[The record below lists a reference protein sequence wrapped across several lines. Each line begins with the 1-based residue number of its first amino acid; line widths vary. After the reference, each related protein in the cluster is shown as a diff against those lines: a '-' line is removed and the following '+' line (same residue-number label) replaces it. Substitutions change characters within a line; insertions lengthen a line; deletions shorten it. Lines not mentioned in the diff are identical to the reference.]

1 MDGIR
6 FVDTT
11 IRDGHQSLWAE
22 NMTTGM
28 MLPVAEAM
36 DRAGFDAIELISSSH
51 LKKCVRELKEDPWA
65 RVKLVSQRIKNTPLR
80 LNAGRF
86 SAFDITPRSMYR
98 LFMERMAAN
107 GIREARISEEWN
119 ELEGWEWKTKV
130 SRDVGINP
138 VLNIIYSVSPKH
150 TDEYFAE
157 RTRQAASLKVNRLC
171 LKDPGG
177 LLTPERVQTLVP
189 IVFANANGIPVEL
202 HTHCTTGLG
211 PLCCLEAV
219 KLGIK
224 IVNTALPPLADGS
237 SNPSLFNVA
246 KNLRALGYQTLIDED
261 LLKPVSEHFTYIA
274 KREGFPIG
282 APVEYD
288 YSQYQHQVPGGM
300 ISNLRFQLKK
310 VGLENKIDQALEET
324 MQVRAELGYPIMVTP
339 LSQFVGSQAAINV
352 IVGERYKEVTDQIIQ
367 YALGYW
373 GKEGAE
379 LMAPEVKAKI
389 LDRPRAKEWAERP
402 PPEPSV
408 ARAAQKNE
416 RREYFRRRLS
426 PALESRCKRNRRNE
440 SRRRAQRISDREPA
454 VGKTDRCIEPDARI
468 IAKSSFKKAR
478 CVVSL
483 NRSTSAGLIPARI
496 ERASRTSPLRSRTRI
511 TNTTNHGPLLLHR
524 RRHRCIHRRRPWR
537 LRRSLAQNQN
547 LGRHA
552 QHLRSRRAL
561 SNVSCPGTFRR
572 RLGDSPL
579 ARSKSKRR
587 RLVLSSSASSSSP
600 AASIC

>member
-1 MDGIR
+1 MDGIK

-65 RVKLVSQRIKNTPLR
+65 RVKLMSQRITRTPLR

-86 SAFDITPRSMYR
+86 SAFDLTPKSMYR

-119 ELEGWEWKTKV
+119 ELEGWTWKTQV
-130 SRDVGINP
+130 ARDVGINP
-138 VLNIIYSVSPKH
+138 VPNIIYSVSPKH
-150 TDEYFAE
+150 TDEYFAQ
-157 RTRQAASLKVNRLC
+157 RTRDAASLKVNRLC

-177 LLTPERVQTLVP
+177 LLTPERVKTLVP
-189 IVFANANGIPVEL
+189 IMFQNANGIEIEL

-246 KNLRALGYQTLIDED
+246 KNLRALGYKTLIDED
-261 LLKPVSEHFTYIA
+261 MLKPVSDHFTYIA

-288 YSQYQHQVPGGM
+288 YSQYQHQIPGGM
-300 ISNLRFQLKK
+300 ISNLRHQLRK
-310 VGLENKIDQALEET
+310 VGMEAKIDQALEET
-324 MQVRAELGYPIMVTP
+324 MRVRAELGYPIMVTP

-373 GKEGAE
+373 GREGAE
-379 LMAPEVKAKI
+379 LLDPNVKAKI

-402 PPEPSV
+402 PPEPTVQELRKKMNAEGVSDEEFLLRWNLNV
-408 ARAAQKNE
+408 DEIETMRAAGAPK
-416 RREYFRRRLS
+416 EYVSARQPLVGLIDALS
-426 PALESRCKRNRRNE
+426 KR
-440 SRRRAQRISDREPA
+440 SDYRQI
-454 VGKTDRCIEPDARI
+454 VIRKGKTVI
-468 IAKSSFKKAR
+468 
-478 CVVSL
+478 SL
-483 NRSTSAGLIPARI
+483 QKGAPA
-496 ERASRTSPLRSRTRI
+496 
-511 TNTTNHGPLLLHR
+511 N
-524 RRHRCIHRRRPWR
+524 
-537 LRRSLAQNQN
+537 
-547 LGRHA
+547 
-552 QHLRSRRAL
+552 
-561 SNVSCPGTFRR
+561 
-572 RLGDSPL
+572 
-579 ARSKSKRR
+579 
-587 RLVLSSSASSSSP
+587 
-600 AASIC
+600 

>member
-1 MDGIR
+1 MDGIK

-65 RVKLVSQRIKNTPLR
+65 RVKLMSQRITHTPLR

-86 SAFDITPRSMYR
+86 SAFDLTPRSMYR

-119 ELEGWEWKTKV
+119 ELEGWTWKTQV

-138 VLNIIYSVSPKH
+138 VPNIIYSVSPKH
-150 TDEYFAE
+150 TDEYFAQ
-157 RTRQAASLKVNRLC
+157 RTRDAASLKVNRLC

-177 LLTPERVQTLVP
+177 LLTPERVKTLVP
-189 IVFANANGIPVEL
+189 IMFQNANGIEIEL

-246 KNLRALGYQTLIDED
+246 KNLRALGYKTLIDEE
-261 LLKPVSEHFTYIA
+261 LLKPVSDHFTIIA

-300 ISNLRFQLKK
+300 ISNLRHQLRK
-310 VGLENKIDQALEET
+310 VGLEQKIDQALEET

-373 GKEGAE
+373 GREGAE
-379 LMAPEVKAKI
+379 LMDPAVKAKI
-389 LDRPRAKEWAERP
+389 LDRPRAKEWAERQ
-402 PPEPSV
+402 PPEPTVQELRKKMNAEGVSDEEFLLRWNLNV
-408 ARAAQKNE
+408 DEIATMRAAGAPK
-416 RREYFRRRLS
+416 EYL
-426 PALESRCKRNRRNE
+426 
-440 SRRRAQRISDREPA
+440 
-454 VGKTDRCIEPDARI
+454 TARQPL
-468 IAKSSFKKAR
+468 
-478 CVVSL
+478 V
-483 NRSTSAGLIPARI
+483 NLID
-496 ERASRTSPLRSRTRI
+496 
-511 TNTTNHGPLLLHR
+511 
-524 RRHRCIHRRRPWR
+524 
-537 LRRSLAQNQN
+537 
-547 LGRHA
+547 
-552 QHLRSRRAL
+552 AL
-561 SNVSCPGTFRR
+561 SQRNDYRRIVIQKGATVISLQKGT
-572 RLGDSPL
+572 
-579 ARSKSKRR
+579 
-587 RLVLSSSASSSSP
+587 SS
-600 AASIC
+600 

>member
-1 MDGIR
+1 VTTDGIK

-65 RVKLVSQRIKNTPLR
+65 RVRLMSQRITHTPLR

-86 SAFDITPRSMYR
+86 SAFDLTPKSMYR

-119 ELEGWEWKTKV
+119 ELEGWTWKTQV

-138 VLNIIYSVSPKH
+138 VPNIIYSVSPKH
-150 TDEYFAE
+150 TDEYFAQ
-157 RTRQAASLKVNRLC
+157 RTRDAASLKVNRLC

-177 LLTPERVQTLVP
+177 LLTPERVKTLVP
-189 IVFANANGIPVEL
+189 IMFQNANGIEIEL

-219 KLGIK
+219 KLGVK

-246 KNLRALGYQTLIDED
+246 KNLRALGYKTLIDEE
-261 LLKPVSEHFTYIA
+261 LLKPVSDHFTIIA

-300 ISNLRFQLKK
+300 ISNLRHQLRK
-310 VGLENKIDQALEET
+310 VGMEQKIDQALEET

-373 GKEGAE
+373 GREGAE
-379 LMAPEVKAKI
+379 LMEPAVKAKI
-389 LDRPRAKEWAERP
+389 LDRPRAKEWAQRQ
-402 PPEPSV
+402 PPEPTVQELRKKMNAEGVSDEEFLLRWNLNV
-408 ARAAQKNE
+408 DEIATMRAAGGPQ
-416 RREYFRRRLS
+416 EYLTARQPLVNLIDALS
-426 PALESRCKRNRRNE
+426 KRNDYRQIVIQKG
-440 SRRRAQRISDREPA
+440 ATVISLQKSPPA
-454 VGKTDRCIEPDARI
+454 
-468 IAKSSFKKAR
+468 
-478 CVVSL
+478 
-483 NRSTSAGLIPARI
+483 
-496 ERASRTSPLRSRTRI
+496 
-511 TNTTNHGPLLLHR
+511 
-524 RRHRCIHRRRPWR
+524 
-537 LRRSLAQNQN
+537 
-547 LGRHA
+547 
-552 QHLRSRRAL
+552 
-561 SNVSCPGTFRR
+561 
-572 RLGDSPL
+572 
-579 ARSKSKRR
+579 
-587 RLVLSSSASSSSP
+587 
-600 AASIC
+600 

>member
-1 MDGIR
+1 VTTDGIR

-65 RVKLVSQRIKNTPLR
+65 RVKLVSQRITHTPLR

-86 SAFDITPRSMYR
+86 SAFDLTPRSLYR

-119 ELEGWEWKTKV
+119 ELEGWEWKVKV
-130 SRDVGINP
+130 ARDVGINP
-138 VLNIIYSVSPKH
+138 VPNIIYSVSPKH

-157 RTRQAASLKVNRLC
+157 RTRQAASLKVKRLC

-177 LLTPERVQTLVP
+177 LLTPDRLKTLVP
-189 IVFANANGIPVEL
+189 IIFKNAGGIPVEL

-211 PLCCLEAV
+211 PLCCLDAV

-237 SNPSLFNVA
+237 SNPSLFNVV
-246 KNLRALGYQTLIDED
+246 KNLRALGYKTLIDEES
-261 LLKPVSEHFTYIA
+261 LKPVSDHFTYIA

-300 ISNLRFQLKK
+300 ISNLRFQLRK
-310 VGLENKIDQALEET
+310 VGMEHKIDQTLEET
-324 MQVRAELGYPIMVTP
+324 MRVRAELGYPIMVTP

-352 IVGERYKEVTDQIIQ
+352 IVGERFTEVTDQIIQ

-373 GKEGAE
+373 GREGAE
-379 LMAPEVKAKI
+379 LMNPEVKAKI

-402 PPEPSV
+402 PPEPTVQELRKKMNAEQVSDEEFLLRWNLNV
-408 ARAAQKNE
+408 EEIETMRAAGDPKEYLTARQPLVNLLDALSKRKDYRQIVIQKGE
-416 RREYFRRRLS
+416 M
-426 PALESRCKRNRRNE
+426 
-440 SRRRAQRISDREPA
+440 
-454 VGKTDRCIEPDARI
+454 
-468 IAKSSFKKAR
+468 
-478 CVVSL
+478 VVSL
-483 NRSTSAGLIPARI
+483 NRAGHSA
-496 ERASRTSPLRSRTRI
+496 
-511 TNTTNHGPLLLHR
+511 
-524 RRHRCIHRRRPWR
+524 
-537 LRRSLAQNQN
+537 
-547 LGRHA
+547 
-552 QHLRSRRAL
+552 
-561 SNVSCPGTFRR
+561 
-572 RLGDSPL
+572 
-579 ARSKSKRR
+579 
-587 RLVLSSSASSSSP
+587 
-600 AASIC
+600 

>member
-1 MDGIR
+1 MNRDGVR

-28 MLPVAEAM
+28 MLPVAERM

-65 RVKLVSQRIKNTPLR
+65 RVKLMSRRITHTPLR

-86 SAFDITPRSMYR
+86 SAFDITPKSMYR

-119 ELEGWEWKTKV
+119 ELDGWRWKTEV
-130 SRDVGINP
+130 ARDVGINP
-138 VLNIIYSVSPKH
+138 VLNLIYSVSPKH
-150 TDEYFAE
+150 TDEYFAQ
-157 RTRQAASLKVNRLC
+157 RTRDAASLAVNRLC

-177 LLTPERVQTLVP
+177 LLTPDRVKTLVP
-189 IVFANANGIPVEL
+189 IVFANAAGIPVEL

-224 IVNTALPPLADGS
+224 IVNTALPPLSDGS

-246 KNLRALGYQTLIDED
+246 KNLRALGYQTLIDEEI
-261 LLKPVSEHFTYIA
+261 LKPVSKHFAFIA

-282 APVEYD
+282 MPLEYD
-288 YSQYQHQVPGGM
+288 YAQYQHQVPGGM
-300 ISNLRFQLKK
+300 ISNLRHQLRK
-310 VGLENKIDQALEET
+310 VGLEHRIDQALEET

-373 GKEGAE
+373 GREGAE
-379 LMAPEVKAKI
+379 LLDPTVKAKI
-389 LDRPRAKEWAERP
+389 LDRPRAKEWAQWQ
-402 PPEPSV
+402 PPEPTVAEVRKKMNAEAVSDEELLLRWNLSV
-408 ARAAQKNE
+408 EEIETMRAAGAPKEYLTARQPLIHLIDALSKRTDYRQIVIQKGE
-416 RREYFRRRLS
+416 M
-426 PALESRCKRNRRNE
+426 
-440 SRRRAQRISDREPA
+440 
-454 VGKTDRCIEPDARI
+454 
-468 IAKSSFKKAR
+468 
-478 CVVSL
+478 VVSL
-483 NRSTSAGLIPARI
+483 SRGSAP
-496 ERASRTSPLRSRTRI
+496 
-511 TNTTNHGPLLLHR
+511 
-524 RRHRCIHRRRPWR
+524 
-537 LRRSLAQNQN
+537 
-547 LGRHA
+547 
-552 QHLRSRRAL
+552 
-561 SNVSCPGTFRR
+561 V
-572 RLGDSPL
+572 
-579 ARSKSKRR
+579 
-587 RLVLSSSASSSSP
+587 
-600 AASIC
+600 

>member
-1 MDGIR
+1 VTADGIR

-28 MLPVAEAM
+28 MLPVAEAL

-65 RVKLVSQRIKNTPLR
+65 RVRLVSQRITRTPLR

-86 SAFDITPRSMYR
+86 SAFDLTPRSMYR

-119 ELEGWEWKTKV
+119 ELEGWAWKV
-130 SRDVGINP
+130 EVARDVGINP
-138 VLNIIYSVSPKH
+138 VPNIIYSVSPKH

-189 IVFANANGIPVEL
+189 IMFQNANGIPVEL

-246 KNLRALGYQTLIDED
+246 KNLRALGYKTLIDEE

-300 ISNLRFQLKK
+300 ISNLRFQLRK
-310 VGLENKIDQALEET
+310 VGMEHKIDEALAET
-324 MQVRAELGYPIMVTP
+324 MRVRAELGYPIMVTP

-352 IVGERYKEVTDQIIQ
+352 IVGERYQEVTDQIIQ

-379 LMAPEVKAKI
+379 LMAPEVKARI
-389 LDRPRAKEWAERP
+389 TDRPRAKELAEWQ
-402 PPEPSV
+402 PPEPTV
-408 ARAAQKNE
+408 AEIRKKMDAEHVSDEELLLRWNLGVDEIEAMRAAGAPK
-416 RREYFRRRLS
+416 EYLTARL
-426 PALESRCKRNRRNE
+426 PLVNLL
-440 SRRRAQRISDREPA
+440 D
-454 VGKTDRCIEPDARI
+454 
-468 IAKSSFKKAR
+468 
-478 CVVSL
+478 SL
-483 NRSTSAGLIPARI
+483 
-496 ERASRTSPLRSRTRI
+496 
-511 TNTTNHGPLLLHR
+511 
-524 RRHRCIHRRRPWR
+524 
-537 LRRSLAQNQN
+537 
-547 LGRHA
+547 
-552 QHLRSRRAL
+552 
-561 SNVSCPGTFRR
+561 
-572 RLGDSPL
+572 
-579 ARSKSKRR
+579 SKRTEYR
-587 RLVLSSSASSSSP
+587 QIVIQKGDMVLSLQKDV
-600 AASIC
+600 AAKNL

>member
-1 MDGIR
+1 MTTDGIR

-28 MLPVAEAM
+28 MLPVAEAL

-65 RVKLVSQRIKNTPLR
+65 RVRLVSQRITRTPLR

-86 SAFDITPRSMYR
+86 SAFDLTPRSMYR

-119 ELEGWEWKTKV
+119 ELEGWAWKV
-130 SRDVGINP
+130 EVARDVGVNP
-138 VLNIIYSVSPKH
+138 VPNIIYSVSPKH
-150 TDEYFAE
+150 TDAYFAE

-177 LLTPERVQTLVP
+177 LLTPERVRTLVP
-189 IVFANANGIPVEL
+189 IMFQNANGIPVEL

-246 KNLRALGYQTLIDED
+246 KNLRALGYKTLIDEE

-300 ISNLRFQLKK
+300 ISNLRFQLRK
-310 VGLENKIDQALEET
+310 VGMEDKIDQALAET
-324 MQVRAELGYPIMVTP
+324 MRVRAELGYPIMVTP

-389 LDRPRAKEWAERP
+389 LDRPRAKEWAERQ
-402 PPEPSV
+402 PPEPTIAEIRKKMNAEHVSDEDLLLRWNLAV
-408 ARAAQKNE
+408 DEIEAMRAAGAPK
-416 RREYFRRRLS
+416 EYL
-426 PALESRCKRNRRNE
+426 
-440 SRRRAQRISDREPA
+440 
-454 VGKTDRCIEPDARI
+454 TARQPL
-468 IAKSSFKKAR
+468 
-478 CVVSL
+478 VNLLDSL
-483 NRSTSAGLIPARI
+483 
-496 ERASRTSPLRSRTRI
+496 
-511 TNTTNHGPLLLHR
+511 
-524 RRHRCIHRRRPWR
+524 
-537 LRRSLAQNQN
+537 
-547 LGRHA
+547 
-552 QHLRSRRAL
+552 
-561 SNVSCPGTFRR
+561 
-572 RLGDSPL
+572 
-579 ARSKSKRR
+579 SKRTEYR
-587 RLVLSSSASSSSP
+587 QIVIQKGDMVLSLQKDV
-600 AASIC
+600 AAKNL

>member
-1 MDGIR
+1 MTDDGIK

-28 MLPVAEAM
+28 MLPVAETL

-65 RVKLVSQRIKNTPLR
+65 RVRLMRERMPRTPLR

-86 SAFDITPRSMYR
+86 SAFDITPRSMYG

-177 LLTPERVQTLVP
+177 LLTPERLQTLVP
-189 IVFANANGIPVEL
+189 IMFANAGGIPIEL

-237 SNPSLFNVA
+237 SNPSLFNVV
-246 KNLRALGYQTLIDED
+246 KNLRALGYKTLIDEEI
-261 LLKPVSEHFTYIA
+261 LKPVSDHFTYIA

-282 APVEYD
+282 EPVEYD

-300 ISNLRFQLKK
+300 ISNLRFQLRK
-310 VGLENKIDQALEET
+310 VGMESKIDQALEET
-324 MQVRAELGYPIMVTP
+324 MRVRAELGYPIMVTP

-352 IVGERYKEVTDQIIQ
+352 IVGDRYKEVTDQIIQ

-373 GKEGAE
+373 GKEGAD
-379 LMAPEVKAKI
+379 LMDPAVKGKI
-389 LDRPRAKEWAERP
+389 MDRPRAKEWAAWQ
-402 PPEPSV
+402 PPEPTV
-408 ARAAQKNE
+408 AELRKKMNAENVSDEEFLLRWNLNVDEIDAMRAAGAPKEYLTARQPLVNLIDALSKRKDYRQIVIQK
-416 RREYFRRRLS
+416 
-426 PALESRCKRNRRNE
+426 
-440 SRRRAQRISDREPA
+440 
-454 VGKTDRCIEPDARI
+454 GKM
-468 IAKSSFKKAR
+468 
-478 CVVSL
+478 VVSL
-483 NRSTSAGLIPARI
+483 NRSTPA
-496 ERASRTSPLRSRTRI
+496 S
-511 TNTTNHGPLLLHR
+511 
-524 RRHRCIHRRRPWR
+524 
-537 LRRSLAQNQN
+537 
-547 LGRHA
+547 
-552 QHLRSRRAL
+552 
-561 SNVSCPGTFRR
+561 
-572 RLGDSPL
+572 
-579 ARSKSKRR
+579 
-587 RLVLSSSASSSSP
+587 
-600 AASIC
+600 

>member
-1 MDGIR
+1 MTPDGIR

-65 RVKLVSQRIKNTPLR
+65 RVKLVSQRIRNTPLR

-119 ELEGWEWKTKV
+119 ELEGWTWKV
-130 SRDVGINP
+130 AVARDVGINP
-138 VLNIIYSVSPKH
+138 VPNIIYSVSPKH

-157 RTRQAASLKVNRLC
+157 RTRQAASLNVNRLC

-189 IVFANANGIPVEL
+189 IMFANANGIPVEL

-246 KNLRALGYQTLIDED
+246 KNLRALGYKTLIDEE
-261 LLKPVSEHFTYIA
+261 LLKPVSEHFTHIA

-282 APVEYD
+282 TPVEYD

-300 ISNLRFQLKK
+300 ISNLRFQLRK
-310 VGLENKIDQALEET
+310 VGMEHKIDEALAET
-324 MQVRAELGYPIMVTP
+324 QQVRAELGYPIMVTP

-373 GKEGAE
+373 GKEGAD
-379 LMAPEVKAKI
+379 LMVPEVKAKI

-408 ARAAQKNE
+408 AELRKKMNAEN
-416 RREYFRRRLS
+416 
-426 PALESRCKRNRRNE
+426 
-440 SRRRAQRISDREPA
+440 ISDEEFLLRWNLDAKE
-454 VGKTDRCIEPDARI
+454 IEEMKASGAPKEYITSHPPLVQLIDALSKRKDYRQI
-468 IAKSSFKKAR
+468 VIQKGEM
-478 CVVSL
+478 VVSL
-483 NRSTSAGLIPARI
+483 NRNAPA
-496 ERASRTSPLRSRTRI
+496 L
-511 TNTTNHGPLLLHR
+511 
-524 RRHRCIHRRRPWR
+524 
-537 LRRSLAQNQN
+537 
-547 LGRHA
+547 
-552 QHLRSRRAL
+552 
-561 SNVSCPGTFRR
+561 
-572 RLGDSPL
+572 
-579 ARSKSKRR
+579 
-587 RLVLSSSASSSSP
+587 
-600 AASIC
+600 

>member
-1 MDGIR
+1 MTTDGIK

-65 RVKLVSQRIKNTPLR
+65 RVRLMSQRITHTPLR

-86 SAFDITPRSMYR
+86 SAFDLTPKSMYR

-119 ELEGWEWKTKV
+119 ELEGWTWKTQV

-150 TDEYFAE
+150 TDEYFAQ
-157 RTRQAASLKVNRLC
+157 RTRDAASLKVNRLC

-177 LLTPERVQTLVP
+177 LLTPERVKTLVP
-189 IVFANANGIPVEL
+189 IMFQNANGIEIEL

-246 KNLRALGYQTLIDED
+246 KNLRALGYKTLVDEE
-261 LLKPVSEHFTYIA
+261 LLKPVSDHFTIIA

-300 ISNLRFQLKK
+300 ISNLRHQLRK
-310 VGLENKIDQALEET
+310 VGLEQKIDQALEET
-324 MQVRAELGYPIMVTP
+324 MQVRADLGYPIMVTP

-352 IVGERYKEVTDQIIQ
+352 IVGERYKEVTDQVIKF
-367 YALGYW
+367 ALGHA
-373 GKEGAE
+373 GEEGARD
-379 LMAPEVKAKI
+379 MDPNVKDKI
-389 LDRPRAKEWAERP
+389 LDRPRAKEWAKWQP
-402 PPEPSV
+402 DEPS
-408 ARAAQKNE
+408 
-416 RREYFRRRLS
+416 
-426 PALESRCKRNRRNE
+426 
-440 SRRRAQRISDREPA
+440 
-454 VGKTDRCIEPDARI
+454 PD
-468 IAKSSFKKAR
+468 
-478 CVVSL
+478 
-483 NRSTSAGLIPARI
+483 
-496 ERASRTSPLRSRTRI
+496 EM
-511 TNTTNHGPLLLHR
+511 
-524 RRHRCIHRRRPWR
+524 
-537 LRRSLAQNQN
+537 
-547 LGRHA
+547 
-552 QHLRSRRAL
+552 
-561 SNVSCPGTFRR
+561 RR
-572 RLGDSPL
+572 RLGAEGTSDEELLLRWIVGKEDIDAMRANPRPL
-579 ARSKSKRR
+579 DYLNSEQPLVNLLQELSKRTKNRQIHVQTPGFSVTLER
-587 RLVLSSSASSSSP
+587 RA
-600 AASIC
+600 

>member
-1 MDGIR
+1 MTTDGIR

-11 IRDGHQSLWAE
+11 LRDGHQSLWAE

-65 RVKLVSQRIKNTPLR
+65 RVKLVSQRIIRTPLR

-86 SAFDITPRSMYR
+86 SAFDLTPRSMYR

-119 ELEGWEWKTKV
+119 EFEGWEWKVKV
-130 SRDVGINP
+130 ARDVGINP
-138 VLNIIYSVSPKH
+138 VPNIIYSVSPKH

-157 RTRQAASLKVNRLC
+157 RTRQAACLKVTRLC

-177 LLTPERVQTLVP
+177 LLTPERLQTLVP
-189 IVFANANGIPVEL
+189 IMFQNADGIPLEL

-246 KNLRALGYQTLIDED
+246 KNLRALGYRTLIDEEI
-261 LLKPVSEHFTYIA
+261 LKPVSEHFTYIA
-274 KREGFPIG
+274 KREGFPMG

-288 YSQYQHQVPGGM
+288 YAQYQHQVPGGM
-300 ISNLRFQLKK
+300 ISNLRFQLRK
-310 VGLENKIDQALEET
+310 VGMEHQIDQALAET
-324 MQVRAELGYPIMVTP
+324 MRVRAELGYPIMVTP

-373 GKEGAE
+373 GKEGAD
-379 LMAPEVKAKI
+379 LMTPEVKAKI
-389 LDRPRAKEWAERP
+389 LDRPRAKEWAERQ
-402 PPEPSV
+402 PPEPTIAEIRKKMNARHVSDEDLLLRWNLAV
-408 ARAAQKNE
+408 DEIEAMRAAGAPK
-416 RREYFRRRLS
+416 EYL
-426 PALESRCKRNRRNE
+426 
-440 SRRRAQRISDREPA
+440 
-454 VGKTDRCIEPDARI
+454 TARQPL
-468 IAKSSFKKAR
+468 
-478 CVVSL
+478 V
-483 NRSTSAGLIPARI
+483 TLID
-496 ERASRTSPLRSRTRI
+496 
-511 TNTTNHGPLLLHR
+511 
-524 RRHRCIHRRRPWR
+524 
-537 LRRSLAQNQN
+537 
-547 LGRHA
+547 
-552 QHLRSRRAL
+552 AL
-561 SNVSCPGTFRR
+561 SKRKDYRQIVIQK
-572 RLGDSPL
+572 GDM
-579 ARSKSKRR
+579 
-587 RLVLSSSASSSSP
+587 VLSLQRD
-600 AASIC
+600 AAT

>member
-1 MDGIR
+1 
-6 FVDTT
+6 
-11 IRDGHQSLWAE
+11 
-22 NMTTGM
+22 M
-28 MLPVAEAM
+28 MLPVAQAM

-65 RVKLVSQRIKNTPLR
+65 RVKLVSERVTRTPLR

-86 SAFDITPRSMYR
+86 SAFDITPRSMYG

-119 ELEGWEWKTKV
+119 ELDGWAWKVAVARK
-130 SRDVGINP
+130 VGINP
-138 VLNIIYSVSPKH
+138 VPNIIYSVSPKH

-157 RTRQAASLKVNRLC
+157 RTRQAASLQVNRLC

-177 LLTPERVQTLVP
+177 LLTPERIQTLVP
-189 IVFANANGIPVEL
+189 IMFANANAIPVEL

-246 KNLRALGYQTLIDED
+246 RNLRALGYQTLIDEEI
-261 LLKPVSEHFTYIA
+261 LEPVSEHFTRIA
-274 KREGFPIG
+274 KREGFPVG

-300 ISNLRFQLKK
+300 ISNLRFQLRK
-310 VGLENKIDQALEET
+310 VGMEHKIDQALEET
-324 MQVRAELGYPIMVTP
+324 RQVRAELGYPIMVTP

-373 GKEGAE
+373 GREGAE

-389 LDRPRAKEWAERP
+389 MDRPRAREWAEWQ
-402 PPEPSV
+402 PPEPTIAEIRKKMNAQHCSDEELLLRWNLGV
-408 ARAAQKNE
+408 DEIEAMRAAGAPKEYLTARQPLITLLDALSKRSDYRQIFIQKG
-416 RREYFRRRLS
+416 
-426 PALESRCKRNRRNE
+426 
-440 SRRRAQRISDREPA
+440 DM
-454 VGKTDRCIEPDARI
+454 
-468 IAKSSFKKAR
+468 
-478 CVVSL
+478 VVSL
-483 NRSTSAGLIPARI
+483 NRSG
-496 ERASRTSPLRSRTRI
+496 
-511 TNTTNHGPLLLHR
+511 
-524 RRHRCIHRRRPWR
+524 
-537 LRRSLAQNQN
+537 
-547 LGRHA
+547 
-552 QHLRSRRAL
+552 
-561 SNVSCPGTFRR
+561 
-572 RLGDSPL
+572 
-579 ARSKSKRR
+579 
-587 RLVLSSSASSSSP
+587 
-600 AASIC
+600 AAE

>member
-1 MDGIR
+1 MTSDGIR

-36 DRAGFDAIELISSSH
+36 DRAGFDSIELISSSH

-65 RVKLVSQRIKNTPLR
+65 RVKLVSERITRTPLR

-119 ELEGWEWKTKV
+119 ELEGWTWKV
-130 SRDVGINP
+130 QVARDVGINP
-138 VLNIIYSVSPKH
+138 VPNIIYSVSPKH
-150 TDEYFAE
+150 TEEYFAE
-157 RTRQAASLKVNRLC
+157 RTRQAASLGVNRLC

-189 IVFANANGIPVEL
+189 IMFANAAGVPLEL

-246 KNLRALGYQTLIDED
+246 KNLRALGYRTLIDEEI
-261 LLKPVSEHFTYIA
+261 LKPVSDHFTYIA

-300 ISNLRFQLKK
+300 ISNLRFQLRK
-310 VGLENKIDQALEET
+310 VGMESKIDQALEET
-324 MQVRAELGYPIMVTP
+324 MRVRAELGYPIMVTP

-373 GKEGAE
+373 GKEGAD

-389 LDRPRAKEWAERP
+389 MDRPRAKEWAEWQ

-408 ARAAQKNE
+408 AEIRKKMNAGSCSDEELLLRWNLSVDEIETMRAAGAP
-416 RREYFRRRLS
+416 REYLTARQPLVNLLD
-426 PALESRCKRNRRNE
+426 ALAKR
-440 SRRRAQRISDREPA
+440 SDYRQI
-454 VGKTDRCIEPDARI
+454 VIQKGDM
-468 IAKSSFKKAR
+468 
-478 CVVSL
+478 VLSL
-483 NRSTSAGLIPARI
+483 NR
-496 ERASRTSPLRSRTRI
+496 
-511 TNTTNHGPLLLHR
+511 
-524 RRHRCIHRRRPWR
+524 
-537 LRRSLAQNQN
+537 
-547 LGRHA
+547 
-552 QHLRSRRAL
+552 
-561 SNVSCPGTFRR
+561 
-572 RLGDSPL
+572 
-579 ARSKSKRR
+579 
-587 RLVLSSSASSSSP
+587 
-600 AASIC
+600 AASGS

>member
-1 MDGIR
+1 MTGDGIR

-28 MLPVAEAM
+28 MLPVADAM

-65 RVKLVSQRIKNTPLR
+65 RVKLMRERMPRTQLR

-86 SAFDITPRSMYR
+86 SAFDLTPRSMYR

-119 ELEGWEWKTKV
+119 ELEGWAWKV
-130 SRDVGINP
+130 EVARDVGINP
-138 VLNIIYSVSPKH
+138 VPNIIYSVSPKH

-189 IVFANANGIPVEL
+189 IMFQNANGIPLEL

-246 KNLRALGYQTLIDED
+246 KNLRALGYKTLIDEE

-300 ISNLRFQLKK
+300 ISNLRFQLRK
-310 VGLENKIDQALEET
+310 VGMEDKIDQALAET
-324 MQVRAELGYPIMVTP
+324 MRVRAELGYPIMVTP

-373 GKEGAE
+373 GKEGAD
-379 LMAPEVKAKI
+379 LMAPEVKARI
-389 LDRPRAKEWAERP
+389 MDRPRAKEWAEWQ
-402 PPEPSV
+402 PPEPTV
-408 ARAAQKNE
+408 AEIRKKMDAEHVSDEELLLRWNLGVEEIEAMRAAGAPK
-416 RREYFRRRLS
+416 EYL
-426 PALESRCKRNRRNE
+426 
-440 SRRRAQRISDREPA
+440 
-454 VGKTDRCIEPDARI
+454 TARQPL
-468 IAKSSFKKAR
+468 
-478 CVVSL
+478 VNLLDSL
-483 NRSTSAGLIPARI
+483 
-496 ERASRTSPLRSRTRI
+496 
-511 TNTTNHGPLLLHR
+511 
-524 RRHRCIHRRRPWR
+524 
-537 LRRSLAQNQN
+537 
-547 LGRHA
+547 
-552 QHLRSRRAL
+552 
-561 SNVSCPGTFRR
+561 
-572 RLGDSPL
+572 
-579 ARSKSKRR
+579 SKRSEYR
-587 RLVLSSSASSSSP
+587 QIVIQKGDMVLSLQKDV
-600 AASIC
+600 AAKNL

>member
-22 NMTTGM
+22 SMTTGM

-86 SAFDITPRSMYR
+86 SAFDITPRSMYG

-107 GIREARISEEWN
+107 GIRAARISEEWN
-119 ELEGWEWKTKV
+119 ELAGWEWKTKV

-150 TDEYFAE
+150 TDAYFAE

-246 KNLRALGYQTLIDED
+246 KNLRALGYPTLIDEE
-261 LLKPVSEHFTYIA
+261 LLKPVSDHFTYIA

-288 YSQYQHQVPGGM
+288 YSQYRHQVPGGM

-408 ARAAQKNE
+408 AELRKKMNSESVSDEEFLLRWNLDVKEIEEMKAAGAPK
-416 RREYFRRRLS
+416 EYLTAGQ
-426 PALESRCKRNRRNE
+426 PLVKLIDAL
-440 SRRRAQRISDREPA
+440 SRRKDYRQIVIQKGEM
-454 VGKTDRCIEPDARI
+454 
-468 IAKSSFKKAR
+468 
-478 CVVSL
+478 VVSL
-483 NRSTSAGLIPARI
+483 NRSA
-496 ERASRTSPLRSRTRI
+496 
-511 TNTTNHGPLLLHR
+511 TT
-524 RRHRCIHRRRPWR
+524 
-537 LRRSLAQNQN
+537 
-547 LGRHA
+547 
-552 QHLRSRRAL
+552 
-561 SNVSCPGTFRR
+561 
-572 RLGDSPL
+572 
-579 ARSKSKRR
+579 
-587 RLVLSSSASSSSP
+587 
-600 AASIC
+600 

>member
-1 MDGIR
+1 MDGIK

-22 NMTTGM
+22 SMTTGM

-51 LKKCVRELKEDPWA
+51 LKKCVRELKENPWD
-65 RVKLVSQRIKNTPLR
+65 RVKLVSQRIKKTPLR

-86 SAFDITPRSMYR
+86 SAFDLTPRSMYR

-119 ELEGWEWKTKV
+119 ELEGWKWKTEV

-157 RTRQAASLKVNRLC
+157 RTRHAASLNVNRLC

-177 LLTPERVQTLVP
+177 LLTPERVQSLVP

-246 KNLRALGYQTLIDED
+246 RNLRALGYPTLIDEEI
-261 LLKPVSEHFTYIA
+261 LRPVSDHFTYIA

-300 ISNLRFQLKK
+300 ISNLRSQLRK

-324 MQVRAELGYPIMVTP
+324 IQVRAELGYPIMVTP

-373 GKEGAE
+373 GKEGAR

-389 LDRPRAKEWAERP
+389 LDRPRAKEWAQRK

-408 ARAAQKNE
+408 AELRKKMNCE
-416 RREYFRRRLS
+416 NISDEDFLLRWN
-426 PALESRCKRNRRNE
+426 LESKE
-440 SRRRAQRISDREPA
+440 IDEMKAAGAPKEYLTASQPLVKLIDALSQRKDYRQIVIQKGEM
-454 VGKTDRCIEPDARI
+454 
-468 IAKSSFKKAR
+468 
-478 CVVSL
+478 VVSL
-483 NRSTSAGLIPARI
+483 NRG
-496 ERASRTSPLRSRTRI
+496 
-511 TNTTNHGPLLLHR
+511 
-524 RRHRCIHRRRPWR
+524 
-537 LRRSLAQNQN
+537 
-547 LGRHA
+547 
-552 QHLRSRRAL
+552 
-561 SNVSCPGTFRR
+561 
-572 RLGDSPL
+572 
-579 ARSKSKRR
+579 
-587 RLVLSSSASSSSP
+587 
-600 AASIC
+600 AAA

>member
-1 MDGIR
+1 VSTDGIK

-65 RVKLVSQRIKNTPLR
+65 RVKLMSQRITHTPLR

-86 SAFDITPRSMYR
+86 SAFDLTPRSMYR

-119 ELEGWEWKTKV
+119 ELEGWKWKTQV

-138 VLNIIYSVSPKH
+138 VPNIIYSVSPKH
-150 TDEYFAE
+150 TDEYFAQ
-157 RTRQAASLKVNRLC
+157 RTRDAASLKVNRLC

-177 LLTPERVQTLVP
+177 LLTPERIKTLVP
-189 IVFANANGIPVEL
+189 IMFQNANGIEIEL

-246 KNLRALGYQTLIDED
+246 KNLRALGYKTLIDEE
-261 LLKPVSEHFTYIA
+261 LLKPVSDHFTIIA

-300 ISNLRFQLKK
+300 ISNLRHQLRK
-310 VGLENKIDQALEET
+310 VGLEQKIDQALEET

-373 GKEGAE
+373 GREGAE
-379 LMAPEVKAKI
+379 LLDPAVKAKI
-389 LDRPRAKEWAERP
+389 LDRPRAKEWAQRQ
-402 PPEPSV
+402 PPEPTVQELRKKMNAEGVSDEEFLLRWNLNV
-408 ARAAQKNE
+408 DEIATMRAVGAPKEYITARQPLVNLIDA
-416 RREYFRRRLS
+416 LS
-426 PALESRCKRNRRNE
+426 KRNDYRQIIVQKG
-440 SRRRAQRISDREPA
+440 ATVISLQ
-454 VGKTDRCIEPDARI
+454 K
-468 IAKSSFKKAR
+468 
-478 CVVSL
+478 
-483 NRSTSAGLIPARI
+483 
-496 ERASRTSPLRSRTRI
+496 
-511 TNTTNHGPLLLHR
+511 
-524 RRHRCIHRRRPWR
+524 
-537 LRRSLAQNQN
+537 
-547 LGRHA
+547 
-552 QHLRSRRAL
+552 
-561 SNVSCPGTFRR
+561 
-572 RLGDSPL
+572 
-579 ARSKSKRR
+579 
-587 RLVLSSSASSSSP
+587 SAS
-600 AASIC
+600 A

>member
-1 MDGIR
+1 MDGIK

-65 RVKLVSQRIKNTPLR
+65 RVKLMSQRITHTPLR

-86 SAFDITPRSMYR
+86 SAFDLTPRSMYR

-119 ELEGWEWKTKV
+119 ELEGWKWKTQV

-138 VLNIIYSVSPKH
+138 VPNIIYSVSPKH
-150 TDEYFAE
+150 TDEYFAQ
-157 RTRQAASLKVNRLC
+157 RTRDAASLKVNRLC

-177 LLTPERVQTLVP
+177 LLTPERVKTLVP
-189 IVFANANGIPVEL
+189 IMFQNANGIEIEL

-246 KNLRALGYQTLIDED
+246 KNLRALGYKTLIDEE
-261 LLKPVSEHFTYIA
+261 LLKPVSDHFTIIA
-274 KREGFPIG
+274 KREGLPIG

-300 ISNLRFQLKK
+300 ISNLRHQLRK
-310 VGLENKIDQALEET
+310 VGMEKKIDQALEET

-373 GKEGAE
+373 GREGAE
-379 LMAPEVKAKI
+379 LMEPTVKAKI
-389 LDRPRAKEWAERP
+389 LDRPRAKEWAQRQ
-402 PPEPSV
+402 PPEPTVQELRKKMNAEGVSDEEFLLRWNLNV
-408 ARAAQKNE
+408 DEIATMRAAGAPK
-416 RREYFRRRLS
+416 EYITARQPLVNLID
-426 PALESRCKRNRRNE
+426 ALTKRNDYRQIVIQKG
-440 SRRRAQRISDREPA
+440 ATVISLQKGVPA
-454 VGKTDRCIEPDARI
+454 
-468 IAKSSFKKAR
+468 
-478 CVVSL
+478 
-483 NRSTSAGLIPARI
+483 
-496 ERASRTSPLRSRTRI
+496 
-511 TNTTNHGPLLLHR
+511 
-524 RRHRCIHRRRPWR
+524 
-537 LRRSLAQNQN
+537 
-547 LGRHA
+547 
-552 QHLRSRRAL
+552 
-561 SNVSCPGTFRR
+561 
-572 RLGDSPL
+572 
-579 ARSKSKRR
+579 
-587 RLVLSSSASSSSP
+587 
-600 AASIC
+600 

>member
-1 MDGIR
+1 MSTDGIK

-65 RVKLVSQRIKNTPLR
+65 RVKLMSQRITHTPLR

-86 SAFDITPRSMYR
+86 SAFDLTPRSMYR

-119 ELEGWEWKTKV
+119 ELEGWTWKTQV

-138 VLNIIYSVSPKH
+138 VPNIIYSVSPKH
-150 TDEYFAE
+150 TDEYFAQ
-157 RTRQAASLKVNRLC
+157 RTRDAASLKVNRLC

-177 LLTPERVQTLVP
+177 LLTPDRVKTLVP
-189 IVFANANGIPVEL
+189 IMFQNANGIEIEL

-224 IVNTALPPLADGS
+224 IVNTALPPLADGA

-246 KNLRALGYQTLIDED
+246 RNLRALGYKTLIDEE
-261 LLKPVSEHFTYIA
+261 LLKPVSDHFTIIA

-300 ISNLRFQLKK
+300 ISNLRHQLRK
-310 VGLENKIDQALEET
+310 VGMEKKIDQALEET

-373 GKEGAE
+373 GREGAD
-379 LMAPEVKAKI
+379 LMEPTVKAKI
-389 LDRPRAKEWAERP
+389 LDRPRAREWAQRP
-402 PPEPSV
+402 PPEPTVQELRKKMNAESV
-408 ARAAQKNE
+408 SDEEFLLRWNLNVDEIETMRAAGPAK
-416 RREYFRRRLS
+416 EYITARQPLVNLIDALS
-426 PALESRCKRNRRNE
+426 KRNDYRQIVIQKG
-440 SRRRAQRISDREPA
+440 ATVISLQ
-454 VGKTDRCIEPDARI
+454 K
-468 IAKSSFKKAR
+468 
-478 CVVSL
+478 
-483 NRSTSAGLIPARI
+483 
-496 ERASRTSPLRSRTRI
+496 
-511 TNTTNHGPLLLHR
+511 
-524 RRHRCIHRRRPWR
+524 
-537 LRRSLAQNQN
+537 
-547 LGRHA
+547 
-552 QHLRSRRAL
+552 
-561 SNVSCPGTFRR
+561 
-572 RLGDSPL
+572 
-579 ARSKSKRR
+579 
-587 RLVLSSSASSSSP
+587 SAS
-600 AASIC
+600 A

>member
-1 MDGIR
+1 MTADGIR

-28 MLPVAEAM
+28 MLPVAEAL

-65 RVKLVSQRIKNTPLR
+65 RVRLVSQRITRTPLR

-86 SAFDITPRSMYR
+86 SAFDLTPRSMYR

-119 ELEGWEWKTKV
+119 ELEGWAWKV
-130 SRDVGINP
+130 EVARDVGINP
-138 VLNIIYSVSPKH
+138 VPNIIYSVSPKH

-189 IVFANANGIPVEL
+189 IMFQNANGIPVEL

-246 KNLRALGYQTLIDED
+246 KNLRALGYKTLIDEE

-300 ISNLRFQLKK
+300 ISNLRFQLRK
-310 VGLENKIDQALEET
+310 VGMEDKIDLALAET
-324 MQVRAELGYPIMVTP
+324 MRVRAELGYPIMVTP

-352 IVGERYKEVTDQIIQ
+352 IVGERYQEVTDQIIQ

-379 LMAPEVKAKI
+379 LMAPEVKARI
-389 LDRPRAKEWAERP
+389 MDRPRAKELAEWQ
-402 PPEPSV
+402 PPEPTV
-408 ARAAQKNE
+408 AEIRKKMDAEHVSDEELLLRWNLGVDEIEAMRAAGAPK
-416 RREYFRRRLS
+416 EYLTARL
-426 PALESRCKRNRRNE
+426 PLVNLL
-440 SRRRAQRISDREPA
+440 D
-454 VGKTDRCIEPDARI
+454 
-468 IAKSSFKKAR
+468 
-478 CVVSL
+478 SL
-483 NRSTSAGLIPARI
+483 
-496 ERASRTSPLRSRTRI
+496 
-511 TNTTNHGPLLLHR
+511 
-524 RRHRCIHRRRPWR
+524 
-537 LRRSLAQNQN
+537 
-547 LGRHA
+547 
-552 QHLRSRRAL
+552 
-561 SNVSCPGTFRR
+561 
-572 RLGDSPL
+572 
-579 ARSKSKRR
+579 SKRTEYR
-587 RLVLSSSASSSSP
+587 QIVIQKGDMVLSLQKDV
-600 AASIC
+600 AAKNL

>member
-1 MDGIR
+1 
-6 FVDTT
+6 
-11 IRDGHQSLWAE
+11 
-22 NMTTGM
+22 M
-28 MLPVAEAM
+28 MLPIAERL
-36 DRAGFDAIELISSSH
+36 DQAGFDAIELISSSH

-65 RVKLVSQRIKNTPLR
+65 RVRLMSQRITRTPLR

-86 SAFDITPRSMYR
+86 SAFDITPKSMYR

-119 ELEGWEWKTKV
+119 ELEGWMWKTQV
-130 SRDVGINP
+130 AQDVGINP
-138 VLNIIYSVSPKH
+138 VINLIYSVSPKH
-150 TDEYFAE
+150 TDEYFAQ
-157 RTRQAASLKVNRLC
+157 RTRDAASLNVSRLC

-177 LLTPERVQTLVP
+177 LLTPDRVQTLVP
-189 IVFANANGIPVEL
+189 IIFANANGIPVEL

-246 KNLRALGYQTLIDED
+246 KNLRALGYETSIDEE

-300 ISNLRFQLKK
+300 ISNLRHQLRK
-310 VGLENKIDQALEET
+310 VGIENKIDQALEET

-373 GKEGAE
+373 GREGAE
-379 LMAPEVKAKI
+379 LLDPAVKAKI
-389 LDRPRAKEWAERP
+389 LDRPRAKEWAKWQ
-402 PPEPSV
+402 PPEPTIEEIRKKMGAEGVSDEELLLRWNLNV
-408 ARAAQKNE
+408 EEIAVMRAAGPPK
-416 RREYFRRRLS
+416 EYLT
-426 PALESRCKRNRRNE
+426 
-440 SRRRAQRISDREPA
+440 AQQ
-454 VGKTDRCIEPDARI
+454 
-468 IAKSSFKKAR
+468 
-478 CVVSL
+478 
-483 NRSTSAGLIPARI
+483 
-496 ERASRTSPLRSRTRI
+496 PLV
-511 TNTTNHGPLLLHR
+511 NLLHE
-524 RRHRCIHRRRPWR
+524 
-537 LRRSLAQNQN
+537 L
-547 LGRHA
+547 
-552 QHLRSRRAL
+552 
-561 SNVSCPGTFRR
+561 
-572 RLGDSPL
+572 
-579 ARSKSKRR
+579 SKRSDYR
-587 RLVLSSSASSSSP
+587 QIFVQKGAMTISLQRGASA
-600 AASIC
+600 

>member
-1 MDGIR
+1 MTTDGIR

-28 MLPVAEAM
+28 MLPVAEAL

-65 RVKLVSQRIKNTPLR
+65 RVRLVSQRITRRPLR

-86 SAFDITPRSMYR
+86 SAFDLTPRSMYR

-119 ELEGWEWKTKV
+119 ELEGWAWKV
-130 SRDVGINP
+130 EVARDVGVNP
-138 VLNIIYSVSPKH
+138 VPNIIYSVSPKH

-189 IVFANANGIPVEL
+189 IMFQNANGIPVEL

-246 KNLRALGYQTLIDED
+246 KNLRALGYKTLIDEE

-300 ISNLRFQLKK
+300 ISNLRFQLRK
-310 VGLENKIDQALEET
+310 VGMEDKIDQALAET
-324 MQVRAELGYPIMVTP
+324 MRVRAELGYPIMVTP

-389 LDRPRAKEWAERP
+389 LDRPRAKEWAERQ
-402 PPEPSV
+402 PPEPTIAEIRKKMNAEHVSDEDLLLRWNLAV
-408 ARAAQKNE
+408 DEIEAMRAAGAPK
-416 RREYFRRRLS
+416 EYL
-426 PALESRCKRNRRNE
+426 
-440 SRRRAQRISDREPA
+440 
-454 VGKTDRCIEPDARI
+454 TARQPL
-468 IAKSSFKKAR
+468 
-478 CVVSL
+478 VNLLDSL
-483 NRSTSAGLIPARI
+483 
-496 ERASRTSPLRSRTRI
+496 
-511 TNTTNHGPLLLHR
+511 
-524 RRHRCIHRRRPWR
+524 
-537 LRRSLAQNQN
+537 
-547 LGRHA
+547 
-552 QHLRSRRAL
+552 
-561 SNVSCPGTFRR
+561 
-572 RLGDSPL
+572 
-579 ARSKSKRR
+579 SKRTEYR
-587 RLVLSSSASSSSP
+587 QIVIQKGDMVLSLQKDV
-600 AASIC
+600 AAKNL

>member
-1 MDGIR
+1 MTSDGIR

-36 DRAGFDAIELISSSH
+36 DRAGFDSIELISSSH

-65 RVKLVSQRIKNTPLR
+65 RVKLVSERITHTPLR

-119 ELEGWEWKTKV
+119 ELEGWRWKV
-130 SRDVGINP
+130 QVARDVGINP
-138 VLNIIYSVSPKH
+138 VPNIIYSVSPKH

-157 RTRQAASLKVNRLC
+157 RTRQAASLGVNRLC

-177 LLTPERVQTLVP
+177 LLTPERLQTLVP
-189 IVFANANGIPVEL
+189 IMFANANGTPLEL

-219 KLGIK
+219 KLGIE
-224 IVNTALPPLADGS
+224 IINTALPPLADGS

-246 KNLRALGYQTLIDED
+246 KNLRALGYKTLIDEEM
-261 LLKPVSEHFTYIA
+261 LKPVSDHFTYIA

-288 YSQYQHQVPGGM
+288 YSQYQHQIPGGM
-300 ISNLRFQLKK
+300 ISNLRFQLRK
-310 VGLENKIDQALEET
+310 VGMESKIDEALEET
-324 MQVRAELGYPIMVTP
+324 MRVRAELGYPIMVTP

-373 GKEGAE
+373 GTEGAY

-389 LDRPRAKEWAERP
+389 MDRPRAKEWAEWQ

-408 ARAAQKNE
+408 AEIRKKMNAENCADEELLLRWNLSVDEIETMRAAGAPKEYLTARQPLVNLLDALAKRSDYRQIVIQKGDMV
-416 RREYFRRRLS
+416 L
-426 PALESRCKRNRRNE
+426 
-440 SRRRAQRISDREPA
+440 
-454 VGKTDRCIEPDARI
+454 
-468 IAKSSFKKAR
+468 
-478 CVVSL
+478 SL
-483 NRSTSAGLIPARI
+483 NRATSKKIDASTS
-496 ERASRTSPLRSRTRI
+496 
-511 TNTTNHGPLLLHR
+511 
-524 RRHRCIHRRRPWR
+524 
-537 LRRSLAQNQN
+537 
-547 LGRHA
+547 
-552 QHLRSRRAL
+552 
-561 SNVSCPGTFRR
+561 
-572 RLGDSPL
+572 
-579 ARSKSKRR
+579 
-587 RLVLSSSASSSSP
+587 SA
-600 AASIC
+600 

>member
-1 MDGIR
+1 MTTDGIR

-28 MLPVAEAM
+28 MLPVAEAL

-65 RVKLVSQRIKNTPLR
+65 RVRLVSQRITRTPLR

-86 SAFDITPRSMYR
+86 SAFDLTPRSMYR

-119 ELEGWEWKTKV
+119 ELEGWAWKV
-130 SRDVGINP
+130 EVARDVGVNP
-138 VLNIIYSVSPKH
+138 VPNIIYSVSPKH
-150 TDEYFAE
+150 TDAYFAE

-189 IVFANANGIPVEL
+189 IMFQNANGIPLEL

-246 KNLRALGYQTLIDED
+246 KNLRALGYKTLIDEE

-300 ISNLRFQLKK
+300 ISNLRFQLRK
-310 VGLENKIDQALEET
+310 VGMEDKIDQALAET
-324 MQVRAELGYPIMVTP
+324 MRVRAELGYPIMVTP

-389 LDRPRAKEWAERP
+389 LDRPRAKEWAERQ
-402 PPEPSV
+402 PPEPTIAEIRKKMNAEHVSDEDLLLRWNLAV
-408 ARAAQKNE
+408 DEIEAMRAAGAPK
-416 RREYFRRRLS
+416 EYL
-426 PALESRCKRNRRNE
+426 
-440 SRRRAQRISDREPA
+440 
-454 VGKTDRCIEPDARI
+454 TARQPL
-468 IAKSSFKKAR
+468 
-478 CVVSL
+478 VNLLDSL
-483 NRSTSAGLIPARI
+483 
-496 ERASRTSPLRSRTRI
+496 
-511 TNTTNHGPLLLHR
+511 
-524 RRHRCIHRRRPWR
+524 
-537 LRRSLAQNQN
+537 
-547 LGRHA
+547 
-552 QHLRSRRAL
+552 
-561 SNVSCPGTFRR
+561 
-572 RLGDSPL
+572 
-579 ARSKSKRR
+579 SKRTEYR
-587 RLVLSSSASSSSP
+587 QIVIQKGDMVLSLQKDV
-600 AASIC
+600 AAKNL